1 MTGKQKYTTDFSIN
15 DVEILDIKASHY
27 GLMQVSCL
35 TLRHRLY
42 EGGWGQRIEGEV
54 LFNKPEVCV
63 LLCDPDLD
71 KVLRVEPFRARCLDD
86 ENGPWKLE
94 LIAGPIDNE
103 TQVESVENVAIRETK
118 GGAGIKIDRLLL
130 VCEYY
135 NSPGSSN
142 EKLNIFCARIDVA
155 KASEYQAIFGLNDEH
170 EDIRPVII
178 DRLVAELRVKE
189 ALINNAMSI
198 ISIQ

>member
-1 MTGKQKYTTDFSIN
+1 M
-15 DVEILDIKASHY
+15 
-27 GLMQVSCL
+27 
-35 TLRHRLY
+35 
-42 EGGWGQRIEGEV
+42 
-54 LFNKPEVCV
+54 
-63 LLCDPDLD
+63 
-71 KVLRVEPFRARCLDD
+71 VEPFRAGCLDD
-86 ENGPWKLE
+86 ENGPRKLE
-94 LIAGPIDNE
+94 LIAGPVDNE

-118 GGAGIKIDRLLL
+118 GGAGIKIDRLMS

-178 DRLVAELRVKE
+178 DRLVAELGVKE
-189 ALINNAMSI
+189 ALINNAISI
-198 ISIQ
+198 IVIQWPSLNLEFVCHTLR

>member
-1 MTGKQKYTTDFSIN
+1 M
-15 DVEILDIKASHY
+15 
-27 GLMQVSCL
+27 
-35 TLRHRLY
+35 
-42 EGGWGQRIEGEV
+42 
-54 LFNKPEVCV
+54 FNKPEVCV

-71 KVLRVEPFRARCLDD
+71 KVLMVEPFRAECLDD
-86 ENGPWKLE
+86 DNGPWELG
-94 LIAGPIDNE
+94 LIAGPVDNE
-103 TQVESVENVAIRETK
+103 TQVESLENVAIRETK
-118 GGAGIKIDRLLL
+118 GGAGIKIDPLWP

-178 DRLVAELRVKE
+178 GRLVAEQGVKE
-189 ALINNAMSI
+189 ALINNTMSI
-198 ISIQ
+198 IAIQWPSLNLEFVRHTFR

>member
-1 MTGKQKYTTDFSIN
+1 M
-15 DVEILDIKASHY
+15 
-27 GLMQVSCL
+27 
-35 TLRHRLY
+35 
-42 EGGWGQRIEGEV
+42 
-54 LFNKPEVCV
+54 
-63 LLCDPDLD
+63 
-71 KVLRVEPFRARCLDD
+71 VEPFRAGCLDD

-94 LIAGPIDNE
+94 LIVGPVDNE

-118 GGAGIKIDRLLL
+118 GGAGIKIDRLMS

-155 KASEYQAIFGLNDEH
+155 KASEYQAIFGLNDGH

-178 DRLVAELRVKE
+178 DRLVAELGVKSPDKQRNE
-189 ALINNAMSI
+189 YYRNPAAVFKLGVRLPTLR
-198 ISIQ
+198 

>member
-1 MTGKQKYTTDFSIN
+1 M
-15 DVEILDIKASHY
+15 
-27 GLMQVSCL
+27 
-35 TLRHRLY
+35 
-42 EGGWGQRIEGEV
+42 
-54 LFNKPEVCV
+54 FNKPEVCV

-71 KVLRVEPFRARCLDD
+71 KVLMVEPFRAGCLDD
-86 ENGPWKLE
+86 ENEPWKLE
-94 LIAGPIDNE
+94 LIAGPVDNE
-103 TQVESVENVAIRETK
+103 TQVESVEFVAIRQTK

-178 DRLVAELRVKE
+178 DRLVAELGVKE

-198 ISIQ
+198 ISIQWPSLNLELVRHIQVINKSDSPID